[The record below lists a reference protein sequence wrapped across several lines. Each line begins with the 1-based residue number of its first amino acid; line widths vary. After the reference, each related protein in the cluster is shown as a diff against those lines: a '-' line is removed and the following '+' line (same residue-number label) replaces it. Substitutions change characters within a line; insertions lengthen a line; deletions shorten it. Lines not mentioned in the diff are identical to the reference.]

1 MGLGDMLAN
10 RARMQT
16 HMTLQGGS
24 SRQMRCSHGKTM
36 TLERPMKRAIKPGL
50 ISVAMSMSAAILA
63 DPLPSMC
70 QRLARLAKQVP
81 AVNWV
86 TSIQDPMDKLME
98 GRDLNRS
105 GRNLS
110 SFEKR
115 LVNDT
120 ALRQEFSVGPEEALG
135 IERLVGTDVYRIDA
149 FKGTANCQYMVFI
162 KASAGLPL
170 RRLSL
175 PFKAEPCVT
184 QYGRFGNAFGQPL
197 FVVGGQVAMG
207 ELARTYMI
215 SGWNGRRKD
224 WTQACQLRL
233 EFEQKLKLSGS
244 YCSSEAPLCKA
255 AATLAPAL
263 VEAFGKTSPLD
274 PLAFANGLE
283 PPDAL
288 MELVSYETNAL
299 PEFPT
304 FAVKTGGTANPF
316 LTTFSYSKA
325 PARLALW
332 IEGRWWL
339 GVVGVA
345 GIGWRE
351 SMTALVVISAMTDA
365 GPAPVASF
373 QVDKLPAGPARA
385 LWQ

>member
-1 MGLGDMLAN
+1 
-10 RARMQT
+10 
-16 HMTLQGGS
+16 
-24 SRQMRCSHGKTM
+24 
-36 TLERPMKRAIKPGL
+36 
-50 ISVAMSMSAAILA
+50 
-63 DPLPSMC
+63 
-70 QRLARLAKQVP
+70 
-81 AVNWV
+81 
-86 TSIQDPMDKLME
+86 ME
-98 GRDLNRS
+98 GRALSRS

-110 SFEKR
+110 PVEKR
-115 LVNDT
+115 LVNDPD
-120 ALRQEFSVGPEEALG
+120 LRQEFSIGPEEALG
-135 IERLVGTDVYRIDA
+135 IERLAGTDVYRIDS

-162 KASAGLPL
+162 KASAGQPL

-175 PFKAEPCVT
+175 PFKAELCTT
-184 QYGRFGNAFGQPL
+184 QYGHFGNVFGQPV

-207 ELARTYMI
+207 ELARTYTI
-215 SGWNGRRKD
+215 SGWNGRRQG
-224 WTQACQLRL
+224 WTQACELRL
-233 EFEQKLKLSGS
+233 EFEQRLKLSGS

-255 AATLAPAL
+255 AASLAPAI

-288 MELVSYETNAL
+288 MELVSYESNTL

-304 FAVKTGGTANPF
+304 FGAKTEGTANPF

-351 SMTALVVISAMTDA
+351 SMTALVVISAISDA

-373 QVDKLPAGPARA
+373 QVDKLTAGPARA